1 MGSIAAAPKSLPLAR
16 HLLVQTSDLD
26 EARERVARVFCEHKL
41 AYLRPR
47 HNLNMR
53 QHVVRFG
60 NLALSYI
67 TYGCDVSVD
76 PGKLSTFFLVHFI
89 PKGRCQI
96 KIGREN
102 LVGSATV
109 GSVTSPISCSRSID
123 PRWSVTCRTFWAKSR
138 RARSSSSRS
147 WMSNPG

>member
-1 MGSIAAAPKSLPLAR
+1 MGSIAAAPKSLPLAK

-67 TYGCDVSVD
+67 TYGCDVSID
-76 PGKLSTFFLVHFI
+76 PVSSRPFFLSISFQKAAAKLKLAARI
-89 PKGRCQI
+89 SSAQRPWGR
-96 KIGREN
+96 
-102 LVGSATV
+102 
-109 GSVTSPISCSRSID
+109 
-123 PRWSVTCRTFWAKSR
+123 
-138 RARSSSSRS
+138 
-147 WMSNPG
+147 